1 MRMITLLLLLLYSS
15 AVFAVAPQF
24 WEKNTQQ
31 QFAEGDPQSISINSE
46 GELVLA
52 PQLKK
57 LYDGT
62 DAIIW
67 KIVKDAKGNLY
78 LATGNDG
85 RVLKLD
91 ALTGKVSTYID
102 TPELEVHAII
112 STPDGSLYAAT
123 SPDGKIYKVKP
134 DGKSSVFFDPED
146 KYIWSLALDSSGYL
160 YAGTGDEGK
169 IYRIDPNGQGKLL
182 IDTTENNITALLW
195 TEDRN
200 LLAGSDRNGIL
211 YQVDLSGKAFV
222 LSDSEL
228 QQITSIYASPDGEVY
243 FTAITGIVPAPGF
256 RTPPELKNP
265 QPPNPQPEPVP
276 DTGNDEGDVSTTV
289 EIVMPTQSYTP
300 PPITRPTGASQLYR
314 INPGGFVET
323 VYTAAEDQILD
334 IAEYGDELLLST
346 GKKAKLISIDPNK
359 KNSILLK
366 APEEQMTSLLASEG
380 KVWVATAN
388 PGNLYELVE
397 THSSQGTYYSDI
409 KDTQTISTWGQIS
422 WKGVVPPDNATLT
435 LYTRSGNTKVP
446 DETWSDWA
454 SAGTNPEGAH
464 VTNPRSRFVQWKAE
478 FTTKNPASTPV
489 LRSVSL
495 AYLQQNLRP
504 EVLSITLHSPGV
516 VYRKTPIYTQD
527 SFAGISETAA
537 SSNSQD
543 SQDNSNPQQSSFDFG
558 GGLGKREIRK
568 GYQTLTWSAVD
579 QNQDDLRYDI
589 SYRSE
594 NDKTW
599 KELVT
604 NLKDK
609 VFAWDTQTLPDGT
622 YTIRVTANDS
632 GSNPKE
638 YVLNNSKDSSPFDID
653 NSAPTINVKEGVR
666 QDDKIV
672 LVVQAKDLFSSIRD
686 MQYSITPGEWVVVFP
701 VDSINDSLSEDY
713 RIELSQIPAGV
724 DTIILRCSD
733 RVRNTTTTKY
743 RLPK

>member
-1 MRMITLLLLLLYSS
+1 MRSITLILLLLYSS

-31 QFAEGDPQSISINSE
+31 EFAEGDPQSISINSE

-67 KIVKDAKGNLY
+67 KIVRDTKGNLY

-85 RVLKLD
+85 RVLKFD
-91 ALTGKVSTYID
+91 ALTGKVSTFLD
-102 TPELEVHAII
+102 TPELEVHTII
-112 STPDGSLYAAT
+112 CAPDDSLYAAT
-123 SPDGKIYKVKP
+123 SPDGKIYKVTP
-134 DGKSSVFFDPED
+134 DGKSSVFYDPPD
-146 KYIWSLALDSSGYL
+146 KYIWSLALDTAGFL

-169 IYRIDPNGQGKLL
+169 IYRIDPKGQGKLL

-222 LSDSEL
+222 LSDSDL
-228 QQITSIYASPDGEVY
+228 QQITSIYAAPDGEVY
-243 FTAITGIVPAPGF
+243 FAAITGIVPSPSL
-256 RTPPELKNP
+256 RTPPEIKT
-265 QPPNPQPEPVP
+265 PPPANSQPEPVP
-276 DTGNDEGDVSTTV
+276 DSGNDEGDVSTSV

-300 PPITRPTGASQLYR
+300 PPITKPTGASQLYR

-323 VYTAAEDQILD
+323 VFTAAEDQILD

-346 GKKAKLISIDPNK
+346 GKKAKLISVDPNK

-366 APEEQMTSLLASEG
+366 APEEQMTSLLASDG
-380 KVWVATAN
+380 KIWVATAN

-422 WKGVVPPDNATLT
+422 WKGVVPADAGLT
-435 LYTRSGNTKVP
+435 LYTRSGNTKIP

-464 VTNPRSRFVQWKAE
+464 VTNPRARFVQWKSE
-478 FTTKNPASTPV
+478 FTTKNPANTPV
-489 LRSVSL
+489 LRAVSL

-504 EVLSITLHSPGV
+504 EVLSITLHPPGV
-516 VYRKTPIYTQD
+516 VYRKTPIYAQD
-527 SFAGISETAA
+527 SFAGIADT
-537 SSNSQD
+537 SSMNPQD
-543 SQDNSNPQQSSFDFG
+543 SQDTSNQQQSSFDFG
-558 GGLGKREIRK
+558 GGLGKREIRR
-568 GYQTLTWSAVD
+568 GYQTITWTAFD
-579 QNQDDLRYDI
+579 QNQDDLRYDVY
-589 SYRSE
+589 YRSE

-599 KELVT
+599 KELTT
-604 NLKDK
+604 NVKEK

-622 YTIRVTANDS
+622 YILRITANDS

-638 YVLNNSKDSSPFDID
+638 YVLSNSKDSTPFDID

-666 QDDKIV
+666 QADKIV
-672 LVVQAKDLFSSIRD
+672 LVVQAKDQFSSIRD

-713 RIELSQIPAGV
+713 RIELSKIPTGV
-724 DTIILRCSD
+724 DTVILRCSD

-743 RLPK
+743 KLPK